1 MTLVDIIKSYKD
13 SNDFGSKEMLLKL
26 EDSVNNLGFNANNCG
41 EVLYNQFG
49 ADDEILC
56 FINSWCKLLK
66 NRLGDGDDR
75 YQDSARRCKLY
86 CYVAGGSQNPFAGN
100 GDNKDNKAGNIKLL
114 HHTLI
119 QRLSSVWFKYL
130 DMCGKDAN
138 LSERYSYLK
147 GVRDAMV
154 ATFGRDWY
162 DMFYI

>member
-1 MTLVDIIKSYKD
+1 M
-13 SNDFGSKEMLLKL
+13 
-26 EDSVNNLGFNANNCG
+26 
-41 EVLYNQFG
+41 
-49 ADDEILC
+49 
-56 FINSWCKLLK
+56 
-66 NRLGDGDDR
+66 
-75 YQDSARRCKLY
+75 
-86 CYVAGGSQNPFAGN
+86 
-100 GDNKDNKAGNIKLL
+100 L

-138 LSERYSYLK
+138 LPERYAYLK

>member
-1 MTLVDIIKSYKD
+1 MTLADIIKSYKD
-13 SNDFGSKEMLLKL
+13 SKNFGSKEMLLDL
-26 EDSVNNLGFNANNCG
+26 ENSVNNLGFNAGNCG
-41 EVLYNQFG
+41 EALYSQFG
-49 ADDEILC
+49 VDDEILC

-100 GDNKDNKAGNIKLL
+100 SNSKASNLRLL

-138 LSERYSYLK
+138 LPERYSYLK

>member
-1 MTLVDIIKSYKD
+1 MTLADIIKSYKD
-13 SNDFGSKEMLLKL
+13 SKNFGSKEMLLDL
-26 EDSVNNLGFNANNCG
+26 ENSVNNLGFNAGNCG
-41 EVLYNQFG
+41 EALYSQFG
-49 ADDEILC
+49 VDDEILC

-100 GDNKDNKAGNIKLL
+100 SDSKASNLRLL

-138 LSERYSYLK
+138 LPERYSYLK
-147 GVRDAMV
+147 GVRDAMI

>member
-13 SNDFGSKEMLLKL
+13 SNDFGSKKMLREL
-26 EDSVNNLGFNANNCG
+26 EDSVNNLGFNASNCG
-41 EVLYNQFG
+41 EALYNQFG
-49 ADDEILC
+49 ADEEIIC
-56 FINSWCKLLK
+56 FIDGWCKLLK

-86 CYVAGGSQNPFAGN
+86 CYVSGGSSNPYAGG
-100 GDNKDNKAGNIKLL
+100 GDKKAGNIRML

-138 LSERYSYLK
+138 LPERYAYLK

>member
-1 MTLVDIIKSYKD
+1 MTLADIIKSYKD
-13 SNDFGSKEMLLKL
+13 SKNFGSKEMLLDL
-26 EDSVNNLGFNANNCG
+26 ENSVNNLGFNAGNCG
-41 EVLYNQFG
+41 EALYSQFG
-49 ADDEILC
+49 VDDEILC

-100 GDNKDNKAGNIKLL
+100 SDSKASNLRLL

-138 LSERYSYLK
+138 LPERYSYLK

>member
-41 EVLYNQFG
+41 EALYNQFG

>member
-1 MTLVDIIKSYKD
+1 MTLADIIKSYKD
-13 SNDFGSKEMLLKL
+13 SKNFGSKEMLLDL
-26 EDSVNNLGFNANNCG
+26 ENSVNNLGFNAGNCG
-41 EVLYNQFG
+41 EALYSQFG
-49 ADDEILC
+49 VDDEILC

-86 CYVAGGSQNPFAGN
+86 CYVAGGSQNPFAG
-100 GDNKDNKAGNIKLL
+100 DSDSKASNLRLL

-138 LSERYSYLK
+138 LPERYSYLK